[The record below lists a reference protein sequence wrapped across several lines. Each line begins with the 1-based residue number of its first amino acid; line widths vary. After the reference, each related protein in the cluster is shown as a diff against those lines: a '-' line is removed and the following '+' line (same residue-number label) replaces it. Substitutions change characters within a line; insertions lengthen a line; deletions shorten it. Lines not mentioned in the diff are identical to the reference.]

1 VGDVTCVLLGA
12 EANGRIATTTNTA
25 DETRQL
31 ICAAIDTSFG
41 FLSRAAKRLG
51 AKRGASGWNPPNGT
65 LQPAAVYFR
74 PMQSWMRETCLLD
87 KIGEEQGRK
96 QTKEFDSERN
106 FEHMKKNDTWP

>member
-12 EANGRIATTTNTA
+12 EANGRIATTTNMA

-41 FLSRAAKRLG
+41 FLNRAAKRL

-65 LQPAAVYFR
+65 LQPAAVSF
-74 PMQSWMRETCLLD
+74 
-87 KIGEEQGRK
+87 
-96 QTKEFDSERN
+96 
-106 FEHMKKNDTWP
+106 